1 MGVGVAPMTT
11 LSSSLAGSRNVAK
24 RLDLRLR
31 CPRCSANLSA
41 ANRSSFDCLKCGLFL
56 HDIGGIIHALP
67 PARADHY
74 AQFIADYEHIRV
86 AEGRGSARGDFYL
99 ALPYRDVS
107 GRNSSQWRIRAHTWD
122 YLIKRVLPSALSPAA
137 LILDLGAGNCW
148 MSFRLAQVGYEPVAV
163 DLHDNSFDGLGA
175 AEHFRDSL
183 PMLFPRFCAELAHLP
198 FQDEQFDA
206 AIFNASFHYVEDAAA
221 ALAEALRCV
230 KPGGRLIIC
239 DTPWYSCDESGYE
252 MVRERRMSFMKRY
265 GTASASLQ
273 SVEFLTDERL
283 QSLEERLAIRWT
295 AYSPNYG
302 LQWAMRPFIAKL
314 RNRREPARFRIY
326 VAQKAPASSGAIA

>member
-1 MGVGVAPMTT
+1 MTT
-11 LSSSLAGSRNVAK
+11 LSSSHAGNGIGTGQSE
-24 RLDLRLR
+24 LRLR

-41 ANRSSFDCLKCGLFL
+41 ANRFASECLKCGLFL
-56 HDIGGIIHALP
+56 HEIGGIIHALP
-67 PARADHY
+67 PVRADHY
-74 AQFIADYEHIRV
+74 AQFIADYERIRI
-86 AEGRGSARGDFYL
+86 AEGRGSARDDFYL

-107 GRNSSQWRIRAHTWD
+107 RRNSSQWRIRARTWD
-122 YLIKRVLPSALSPAA
+122 YLLKRVFASALPPPASIPA
-137 LILDLGAGNCW
+137 VAILDLGAGNCW
-148 MSFRLAQVGYEPVAV
+148 MSFRLAQAGYKPVAV
-163 DLHDNSFDGLGA
+163 DLHDNAFDGMGA
-175 AEHFRDSL
+175 AEHFRQSL
-183 PMLFPRFCAELAHLP
+183 PVLFPRFRAELAHLP

-230 KPGGRLIIC
+230 KPGGRIVIC

-252 MVRERRMSFMKRY
+252 MVQERRMSFMKRY

-295 AYSPNYG
+295 VYSPNYG

-326 VAQKAPASSGAIA
+326 AAQKAPASSDSRT

>member
-11 LSSSLAGSRNVAK
+11 LSSSLAGNGIGTGQLV
-24 RLDLRLR
+24 LRLR

-41 ANRSSFDCLKCGLFL
+41 ANRSSFDCLKCGLSL
-56 HDIGGIIHALP
+56 PEYGGIIHALP
-67 PARADHY
+67 PVRADHY
-74 AQFIADYEHIRV
+74 AQFIADYERIRI
-86 AEGRGSARGDFYL
+86 AEGRGSRRADFYL

-107 GRNSSQWRIRAHTWD
+107 RLNSSQWQIRARTFD
-122 YLIKRVLPSALSPAA
+122 YLMYRILAPALFPRAP
-137 LILDLGAGNCW
+137 ILDLGAGNCW
-148 MSFRLAQVGYEPVAV
+148 MSFRLAQAGYKPVAV
-163 DLHDNSFDGLGA
+163 DLHDNSFDGMGA
-175 AEHFRDSL
+175 AEHFRKSL
-183 PMLFPRFCAELAHLP
+183 PKLFPRFRAELAHLP

-221 ALAEALRCV
+221 AVAEALRCV
-230 KPGGRLIIC
+230 KPGGRIVIC

-252 MVRERRMSFMKRY
+252 MVEERRMGFMKRY

-295 AYSPNYG
+295 VYSPNYG
-302 LQWAMRPFIAKL
+302 LLWAMRPLIAKL

-326 VAQKAPASSGAIA
+326 AAQKASS

>member
-11 LSSSLAGSRNVAK
+11 LSSSLAGSENLAK

-41 ANRSSFDCLKCGLFL
+41 ANRFGSDCLKCGLFL
-56 HDIGGIIHALP
+56 NDVGGIIQALP
-67 PARADHY
+67 PVRADHY
-74 AQFIADYEHIRV
+74 AQFIADYEHIRI
-86 AEGRGSARGDFYL
+86 AEGRGSGRDNFYL

-107 GRNSSQWRIRAHTWD
+107 GRNSSQWRIRARTWD
-122 YLIKRVLPSALSPAA
+122 FLMKRVLAPTLLPRES
-137 LILDLGAGNCW
+137 ILDLGAGNCW
-148 MSFRLAQVGYEPVAV
+148 MSFRLAQAGYKPIAV
-163 DLHDNSFDGLGA
+163 DLHDNSFDGMGA
-175 AEHFRDSL
+175 AEHFRQSL
-183 PMLFPRFCAELAHLP
+183 PGLFPRFRAELAHLP

-230 KPGGRLIIC
+230 KPGGLLIIC

-252 MVRERRMSFMKRY
+252 MVQERRMSFMKRY

-295 AYSPNYG
+295 VHSPNYG
-302 LQWAMRPFIAKL
+302 LPWAMRPFVAKL

-326 VAQKAPASSGAIA
+326 VAQKAPASSDVGT

>member
-1 MGVGVAPMTT
+1 MTT
-11 LSSSLAGSRNVAK
+11 LSSSLAGSRNVAR

-41 ANRSSFDCLKCGLFL
+41 LDCLKCGLSL
-56 HDIGGIIHALP
+56 NECGGIIHALP
-67 PARADHY
+67 PIRLDHY

-107 GRNSSQWRIRAHTWD
+107 GRNTNQWRIRARTWD
-122 YLIKRVLPSALSPAA
+122 YLMKRVLGPAFLPHA
-137 LILDLGAGNCW
+137 PIPRGLILDLGAGNCW
-148 MSFRLAQVGYEPVAV
+148 MSFRLAQAGYKPVAV
-163 DLHDNSFDGLGA
+163 DLHDNSFDGMGA

-183 PMLFPRFCAELAHLP
+183 PNLFPRFRAELAHLP

-295 AYSPNYG
+295 VYSPNYG

-314 RNRREPARFRIY
+314 WNRREPAQFRIF
-326 VAQKAPASSGAIA
+326 VAQKAPASSGART

>member
-11 LSSSLAGSRNVAK
+11 LSSSLASDGFGAGQ
-24 RLDLRLR
+24 LGIRLR

-41 ANRSSFDCLKCGLFL
+41 PNRSVSDCLKCGLL
-56 HDIGGIIHALP
+56 LPDYGGIIHALP
-67 PARADHY
+67 PVRLDHY
-74 AQFIADYEHIRV
+74 AQFIADYERIRI
-86 AEGRGSARGDFYL
+86 AEGRGSARDNFYL

-107 GRNSSQWRIRAHTWD
+107 GRNSSQWRIRARTWD
-122 YLIKRVLPSALSPAA
+122 YLMKHVLAPAFLPPA
-137 LILDLGAGNCW
+137 SILDLGAGNCW
-148 MSFRLAQVGYEPVAV
+148 MSFRLAQAGYKPVAV
-163 DLHDNSFDGLGA
+163 DLHDNSFDGMGA
-175 AEHFRDSL
+175 AEHFRKSL
-183 PMLFPRFCAELAHLP
+183 PGLFPRFRAELAHLP
-198 FQDEQFDA
+198 FQDEQFDG
-206 AIFNASFHYVEDAAA
+206 AIFNASFHYAEDAAA

-230 KPGGRLIIC
+230 KAGGPIIIC

-252 MVRERRMSFMKRY
+252 MVQERRMSFMKRY

-273 SVEFLTDERL
+273 SVEFLTDERM

-295 AYSPNYG
+295 VHSPNYG

-326 VAQKAPASSGAIA
+326 AAQKAAASSDART